1 MMRNTPEEWAEKEKT
16 VLEYLNDPRTT
27 GGRDRLYGHLRTN
40 GENISRREVAQVLAD
55 DVVTQIHKPLNKR
68 STMKQIIVRGPAVQA
83 QVDLVDMQKLSGF
96 NKGVR
101 YLLTYVDIFS
111 KYCQVRTLK
120 NKTAIAVTDAMKD
133 ILEDMPAKY
142 RPRTIQAD
150 NGSEF
155 QTVFEA
161 ALQKRGIKTIH
172 SLAYSPST
180 QGSIERFNR
189 TIKSAIFTLMDR
201 QKTKDYIQFLNPL
214 IDNFNSTKHGTTGY
228 TPMEL
233 MTHMPL
239 HEDLIKEIQ
248 SRMRTK
254 IKHTVQSDYMYEVGD
269 LVRVAL
275 TTDAAVRRDKFR
287 KRIKANW
294 SSDVFEIY
302 SISTPVT
309 AGTQPQ
315 YLLKNLTTNRK
326 SIRRYWNFQLEPSS
340 MPESDSDSELDED
353 VPATERVI
361 APVIPARSK
370 TTRVRAPS
378 AAAMENIIA
387 SSYW

>member
-1 MMRNTPEEWAEKEKT
+1 
-16 VLEYLNDPRTT
+16 
-27 GGRDRLYGHLRTN
+27 
-40 GENISRREVAQVLAD
+40 
-55 DVVTQIHKPLNKR
+55 
-68 STMKQIIVRGPAVQA
+68 
-83 QVDLVDMQKLSGF
+83 
-96 NKGVR
+96 
-101 YLLTYVDIFS
+101 
-111 KYCQVRTLK
+111 
-120 NKTAIAVTDAMKD
+120 
-133 ILEDMPAKY
+133 
-142 RPRTIQAD
+142 
-150 NGSEF
+150 
-155 QTVFEA
+155 
-161 ALQKRGIKTIH
+161 
-172 SLAYSPST
+172 
-180 QGSIERFNR
+180 
-189 TIKSAIFTLMDR
+189 
-201 QKTKDYIQFLNPL
+201 
-214 IDNFNSTKHGTTGY
+214 
-228 TPMEL
+228 MEL
-233 MTHMPL
+233 MTHIPL
-239 HEDLIKEIQ
+239 HDDLIKEIQ

-353 VPATERVI
+353 VPAAERVI